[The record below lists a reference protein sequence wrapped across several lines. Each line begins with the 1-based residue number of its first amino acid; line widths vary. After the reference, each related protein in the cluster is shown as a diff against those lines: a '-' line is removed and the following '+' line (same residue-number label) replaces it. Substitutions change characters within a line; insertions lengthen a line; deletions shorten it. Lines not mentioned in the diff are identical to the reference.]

1 MYLNITRKM
10 KRQETARD
18 RREWR
23 EIVMVAKVHRGL
35 WKRKE
40 EEEGKRRRRR
50 RRRREKK
57 RVMEVE
63 D

>member
-1 MYLNITRKM
+1 M